1 MTNNKKILAAFF
13 FTLLFEVNI
22 IAQTD
27 DQKISE
33 EKSIS
38 FIDDFKT
45 VLNLKGINVEL
56 GYKGDIY
63 SNLSGGMGNNSV
75 YLDNFDIKFSM
86 NLERMLG
93 WKGATLTTY
102 FLGNHGGE
110 PAEYT
115 GAIQGISNIAAHDT
129 WKLYEFRLEQI
140 LLDGDLSLL
149 AGLYDLNSE
158 FDTREFSGIFIN
170 PSHGIG
176 AEFAL
181 TGHNGP
187 SIFPNT
193 SLAFRISYNF
203 SDSWILK
210 AAVFDGIPG
219 DLNNPDGTNIVFDK
233 EDGLLIT
240 SEINFTNGAEEVD
253 SHYFKL
259 ALGGWYFTGEFE
271 TISDFDSFGY
281 IKMQKGNYGFYGS
294 AEKFLFSENENTN
307 EGLGAFI
314 RFGWAN
320 NNVNPVDSY
329 IGAGIN
335 YIGLIPGREYDVLG
349 FAVAAAH
356 NNEKCQIL
364 SREENIE
371 LKDYEYIF
379 ELTYGININNWLQV
393 QPDVQYVANPAACH
407 HNTYAFV
414 YGTRLQISL

>member
-1 MTNNKKILAAFF
+1 MTNKNKILVIFF
-13 FTLLFEVNI
+13 FTILFEVNVT
-22 IAQTD
+22 AQTE

-33 EKSIS
+33 DRSIT
-38 FIDDFKT
+38 FIDDFKA
-45 VLNLKGINVEL
+45 VLSLQGIKIEL
-56 GYKGDIY
+56 GYKGDFF
-63 SNLSGGMGNNSV
+63 SNLSGGMGKNSV
-75 YLDNFDIKFSM
+75 YLDNFDIKFNM
-86 NLERMLG
+86 NLEQMLG

-110 PAEYT
+110 PAEFT

-129 WKLYEFRLEQI
+129 WKLYEFKLEQI
-140 LLDGDLSLL
+140 LFGGDLSLL

-193 SLAFRISYNF
+193 SLAFRASYNF
-203 SDSWILK
+203 SDSWNLK

-219 DLNNPDGTNIVFDK
+219 DLNNLKGTNIVFNK
-233 EDGLLIT
+233 EDGLLLT
-240 SEINFTNGAEEVD
+240 SEINFTNGANEVD
-253 SHYFKL
+253 VRYFKL
-259 ALGGWYFTGEFE
+259 AFGGWYYTGEFE
-271 TISDFDSFGY
+271 TISDFDSFGN
-281 IKMQKGNYGFYGS
+281 IKMQQGNYGYYGS
-294 AEKFLFSENENTN
+294 AEKFLFVENESTN
-307 EGLGAFI
+307 EGLGAFV
-314 RFGWAN
+314 RFGWSN
-320 NNVNPVDSY
+320 NNVNPVNSY

-335 YIGLIPGREYDVLG
+335 YIGLIPGREEDVLG

-356 NNEKCQIL
+356 NNEKCQTL
-364 SREENIE
+364 ASQENVE

-379 ELTYGININNWLQV
+379 ELTYCLNISGWLQV

-407 HNTYAFV
+407 HNTYAFI